1 MTTQTEMGQ
10 ESELVPEAPA
20 EKRTQ
25 GPQTY
30 VVQIERDG
38 LREIDTDGQ
47 VVGNPYTVWQ
57 DVATVTVPPRTKR
70 SKVVAQG
77 LMMAGIKPD
86 PGQPAPRVR
95 VLDEESAF
103 VHEPGAVQPPAEWV
117 V

>member
-1 MTTQTEMGQ
+1 MTEQTEM
-10 ESELVPEAPA
+10 EPVAEAPA

-30 VVQIERDG
+30 VVQIQTEVTTSTLGGDDTS
-38 LREIDTDGQ
+38 EKACWIDI
-47 VVGNPYTVWQ
+47 
-57 DVATVTVPPRTKR
+57 ATVTVPPRTKR

-77 LMMAGIKPD
+77 LMLAGIKPD

-95 VLDEESAF
+95 VLDEESAS